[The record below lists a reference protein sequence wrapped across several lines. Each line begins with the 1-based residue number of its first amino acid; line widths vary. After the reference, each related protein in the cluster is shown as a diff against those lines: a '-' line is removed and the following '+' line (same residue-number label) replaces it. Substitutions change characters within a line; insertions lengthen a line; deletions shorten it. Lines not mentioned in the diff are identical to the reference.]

1 MKTKTRTQLS
11 VVIFFATFA
20 SLYAYLH
27 FFAVAF
33 FSNQFTWALLPL
45 ASVFS
50 LGFVLTF
57 VGYWMSSRHPHSSF
71 YFVAWIGYIWM
82 GTFFISLAGAVV
94 GAFWELLWISSPDL
108 SQALLLGVILLSSYS
123 LYRGLEFPRVRQE
136 QIKGPP
142 GLRGQR
148 WVQITDLHM
157 GLLHHRKAWLEKVVT
172 TVNSLEADYVFLTG
186 DLVEGR
192 PSIVK
197 PHLESLRHVKAR
209 TDRLYIL
216 GNHEMI
222 HGGAGWENELREM
235 GWIPLHNEHRL
246 YSFGSTR
253 LMIAGVPDRMIRRF
267 DPRFE
272 SNPDRA
278 LQTSE
283 KVDFRVLLAH
293 EPSSVFDLQKQTADV
308 ILSGH
313 THGGQIFPFGL
324 LVRMVQPVVARWKTV
339 RGVPIYAHI
348 GTGLWGPPMRLG
360 TRNEIVL
367 FELV

>member
-1 MKTKTRTQLS
+1 MKANTRIQVS
-11 VVIFFATFA
+11 VLIFFATFA

-33 FSNQFTWALLPL
+33 FSNQFSWALGPL
-45 ASVFS
+45 TCIFS
-50 LGFVLTF
+50 LGFCLTF
-57 VGYWMSSRHPHSSF
+57 LGYWVSSRHPHSSF
-71 YFVAWIGYIWM
+71 YFVAWLGYIWM
-82 GTFFISLAGAVV
+82 GTFFISLVGAVV
-94 GAFWELLWISSPDL
+94 GAFLEILWISGPDL
-108 SQALLLGVILLSSYS
+108 SQALLVFVTALSLYS
-123 LYRGLEFPRVRQE
+123 LYRGLEFPRVRRE
-136 QIKGPP
+136 TIKGPE

-157 GLLHHRKAWLEKVVT
+157 GLLQHRKEWLEKVVAK
-172 TVNSLEADYVFLTG
+172 VNSLDADFVFLTG
-186 DLVEGR
+186 DLVEGK
-192 PSIVK
+192 PANVK

-235 GWIPLHNEHRL
+235 GWSPLHNENRL
-246 YSFGSTR
+246 YSFGSAR
-253 LMIAGVPDRMIRRF
+253 LMVAGVPDRMIRRF
-267 DPRFE
+267 DARFE
-272 SNPDRA
+272 SNPDQA
-278 LQTSE
+278 LQTAE
-283 KVDFRVLLAH
+283 NVDFKVLLAH

-360 TRNEIVL
+360 TRNEIVV